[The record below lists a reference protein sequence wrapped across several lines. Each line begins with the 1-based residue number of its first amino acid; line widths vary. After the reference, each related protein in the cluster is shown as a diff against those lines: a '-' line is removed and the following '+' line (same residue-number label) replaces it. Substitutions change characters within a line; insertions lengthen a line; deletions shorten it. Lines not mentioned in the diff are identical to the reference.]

1 MHRLDE
7 ELREAIEQARA
18 ATEENQMR
26 HGSRVPTD
34 ERRVRASELAR
45 ERLPQYLA
53 EGKLELR
60 IHHPSLVAAVNW
72 WNWERG
78 SLVLL
83 GPTGCGK
90 STAAGLIV
98 RRLLDEACRTGGWDW
113 QRACSTW
120 WYSATALELAR
131 RQHPIGRGEAPEV
144 TRACTGKLLV
154 LDELGWSPNDVQ
166 VVAYVLHERMERQL
180 STIVTAALRR
190 EELTARYG
198 DAVIRRLLESGR
210 RIPKVVE
217 CFEQDV
223 DDVKMLAAGD
233 R

>member
-7 ELREAIEQARA
+7 DLREAIERARA
-18 ATEENQMR
+18 ATEQNQSR
-26 HGSRVPTD
+26 FGSRVPSD
-34 ERRVRASELAR
+34 ERRRRAEELAH
-45 ERLPQYLA
+45 ERLPAYLA
-53 EGKLELR
+53 EGRLEGR
-60 IHHPSLVAAVNW
+60 IRDASLQGAVNW

-78 SLVLL
+78 SLIML

-98 RRLLDEACRTGGWDW
+98 RRLLDEACRAGGWDW

-131 RQHPIGRGEAPEV
+131 RHHPIGRGEAPEV

-154 LDELGWSPNDVQ
+154 LDDLGWSPNDVQ

-180 STIVTAALRR
+180 STIVTSSLTKAD
-190 EELTARYG
+190 LTARYG

-210 RIPKVVE
+210 RLPKVVE